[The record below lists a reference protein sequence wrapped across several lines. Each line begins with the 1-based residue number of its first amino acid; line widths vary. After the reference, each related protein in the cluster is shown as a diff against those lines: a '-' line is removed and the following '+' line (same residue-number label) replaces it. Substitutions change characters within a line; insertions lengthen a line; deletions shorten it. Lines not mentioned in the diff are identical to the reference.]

1 MQRFDILVTYD
12 VAITT
17 KAGQRRLR
25 NVATVCQNYGQRV
38 QLSVFECRV
47 TLAQLEQLESE
58 LLSIIDPKNDSLR
71 ISVLYG
77 GRSKSLRAH
86 GRDRSV
92 DFDEP
97 MVL

>member
-25 NVATVCQNYGQRV
+25 KVATVCQNYGQRV

-71 ISVLYG
+71 IYVLYG
-77 GRSKSLRAH
+77 GRNRSLRAH
-86 GRDRSV
+86 GRDRYV

>member
-25 NVATVCQNYGQRV
+25 KVATVCQNYGQRV

-58 LLSIIDPKNDSLR
+58 LLAIIDPKNDSLR
-71 ISVLYG
+71 IYVLYG
-77 GRSKSLRAH
+77 GRNRSLRAH
-86 GRDRSV
+86 GRDRYV

-97 MVL
+97 MVM

>member
-17 KAGQRRLR
+17 KAGLRRLR
-25 NVATVCQNYGQRV
+25 KVATVCQNYGQRV

-71 ISVLYG
+71 IYVLYG
-77 GRSKSLRAH
+77 GRNRSLRAH
-86 GRDRSV
+86 GLDRYV

>member
-17 KAGQRRLR
+17 TAGQRRLR
-25 NVATVCQNYGQRV
+25 KVATVCQNYGQRV

-58 LLSIIDPKNDSLR
+58 LLSIIDLKNDSLR
-71 ISVLYG
+71 IYVLYG
-77 GRSKSLRAH
+77 GRRRSLRAH
-86 GRDRSV
+86 GRDRYV

>member
-25 NVATVCQNYGQRV
+25 KVATVCQNYGQRV

-58 LLSIIDPKNDSLR
+58 LLAIIDPKNDSLR
-71 ISVLYG
+71 IYVLYG
-77 GRSKSLRAH
+77 GRNRSLRAH
-86 GRDRSV
+86 GRVRYV

-97 MVL
+97 MVM

>member
-25 NVATVCQNYGQRV
+25 KVATVCQNYGQRV

-71 ISVLYG
+71 IYVLYA
-77 GRSKSLRAH
+77 GRNRSLRAH
-86 GRDRSV
+86 GRDRYV